1 MEKTYEYKKSYTK
14 LWRLCNVKGIRELK
28 PEEQLNLVEIIS
40 AQLKKSLVEKKIKHN
55 IMELEGLGADL
66 WKGIDAQEYVR
77 KERDSW
83 G

>member
-1 MEKTYEYKKSYTK
+1 MNTKKVTPSYEDY
-14 LWRLCNVKGIRELK
+14 VKGIRELK
-28 PEEQLNLVEIIS
+28 PEEQLNLIEIIS
-40 AQLKKSLVEKKIKHN
+40 AQLKKSLAEKKIKHS
-55 IMELEGLGADL
+55 IIELEGLGADL

>member
-1 MEKTYEYKKSYTK
+1 MNTKKVKLSYEDY
-14 LWRLCNVKGIRELK
+14 VKGIGELK

-40 AQLKKSLVEKKIKHN
+40 AQLKKSLAEKKIKHN
-55 IMELEGLGADL
+55 IMELEGLGAEL

>member
-1 MEKTYEYKKSYTK
+1 MNTKKVTPSYEDY
-14 LWRLCNVKGIRELK
+14 VKGIRELK

-40 AQLKKSLVEKKIKHN
+40 AQLKKSLVEKKIKHS

-66 WKGIDAQEYVR
+66 WKGIDAQEYVC